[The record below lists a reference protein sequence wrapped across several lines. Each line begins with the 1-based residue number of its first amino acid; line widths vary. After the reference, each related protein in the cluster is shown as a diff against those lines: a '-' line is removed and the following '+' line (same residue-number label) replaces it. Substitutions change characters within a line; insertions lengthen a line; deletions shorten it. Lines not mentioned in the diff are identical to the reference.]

1 MRTRPIPPLLTWT
14 AGALAFFLLATAN
27 SGGYRYGASD
37 QAYYIPA
44 IREAMTP
51 ALFPRDDALLDAQSQ
66 VILWDGLVAGITGWT
81 GLPLA
86 SVFFALYAAGVLTL
100 YAAGVLVARAV
111 GLSTWATA
119 ALLAMLTLRHRIAKT
134 GVNTLEGYLHPRMI
148 AYAFGM
154 LAVAALLRRRPGWAI
169 AALAATAAVHPTTA
183 VWFGMMLGTAAF
195 VAWPRWRVPLAAVAA
210 AGAVAAVW
218 ATAVGPLADRAVV
231 MDAEW
236 LSALSTKD
244 YLFPHEWPAY
254 AWFFNFL
261 PAAVVAVALW
271 RMRAL
276 SPELRGL
283 LTGALVL
290 TAFFLTTLPLVTM
303 RYALAVQLQI
313 PRVFWLVELMALVVI
328 ALSLSGARGRVAWRG
343 GTARAFGIAKVVA
356 LVLVAVSA
364 VRGAVIVFVE
374 KEGDLVEIGL
384 PEGDWTDAMRWL
396 RTQPLEVHVLADPGH
411 AWRYGTSVR
420 VAAERD
426 VFLEDVKDAA
436 IAMYDRDVAVR
447 VAERRLLTHDLASRT
462 PDELRDLAR
471 RYGLHYLVT
480 TERLALPLAY
490 ENATFRIY
498 ALGNSELRTP
508 NFELRTPNFELRT
521 PNFELP

>member
-1 MRTRPIPPLLTWT
+1 MPTRALPPAVAWT
-14 AGALAFFLLATAN
+14 AGALLFFLLATAN

-66 VILWDGLVAGITGWT
+66 VILWDGLVAGISGWT

-86 SVFFALYAAGVLTL
+86 WVFFALYAAGVLTL
-100 YAAGVLVARAV
+100 YAGGVLVARAL
-111 GLSTWATA
+111 GLSSWATA
-119 ALLAMLTLRHRIAKT
+119 ALLVMLTLRHRIAKT
-134 GVNTLEGYLHPRMI
+134 GVNTLEGYLHPRLI

-154 LAVAALLRRRPGWAI
+154 LAVAAFLRRRPGWAL
-169 AALAATAAVHPTTA
+169 AALGATAAVHPTTA
-183 VWFGMMLGTAAF
+183 VWFGMMLGPAAF
-195 VAWPRWRVPLAAVAA
+195 VAWPRWRMPLAALAIAGSGAA
-210 AGAVAAVW
+210 IWAIAA
-218 ATAVGPLADRAVV
+218 GPLADRAVV
-231 MDAEW
+231 MDAVW
-236 LSALSTKD
+236 LSAIATKD

-261 PAAVVAVALW
+261 PAVIVAAALW
-271 RMRAL
+271 RTRGL

-283 LTGALVL
+283 LVGALAL
-290 TAFFLTTLPLVTM
+290 TAFFLVTLPFVAM

-313 PRVFWLVELMALVVI
+313 PRVFWLVELMGFIVLCVW
-328 ALSLSGARGRVAWRG
+328 LTRWPGPARGAAIVTG
-343 GTARAFGIAKVVA
+343 
-356 LVLVAVSA
+356 VLLLASA
-364 VRGAVIVFVE
+364 ARGAVIVFVE
-374 KEGDLVEIGL
+374 KEGELVEIGL
-384 PEGDWTDAMRWL
+384 PEGDWNDAMQWL
-396 RTQPLEVHVLADPGH
+396 RAQPVEVHVLADPGH

-447 VAERRLLTHDLASRT
+447 VAERRLLTHDLASQT
-462 PDELRDLAR
+462 PDQLRGLAR

-498 ALGNSELRTP
+498 ALSPES
-508 NFELRTPNFELRT
+508 
-521 PNFELP
+521 